1 MQCKRTYV
9 TWELIL
15 QGVYCAKR
23 VRIIIGTGRDSKF
36 IVIGG
41 VKSHNVTED
50 QYEDSV
56 AVLEYSL
63 PREYTTTMAHTES
76 FMTLGYN
83 FGLNS

>member
-1 MQCKRTYV
+1 MQCIRTYV
-9 TWELIL
+9 TWDLIL

-23 VRIIIGTGRDSKF
+23 VIIGIGRDSKF

-63 PREYTTTMAHTES
+63 PREYTTTMAHTEC
-76 FMTLGYN
+76 FTTLGYN